1 MQLCQH
7 FNYVLSVTGLQ
18 NNGSVHTEN
27 KTSVKGMW
35 HSEILFFNEHE
46 CQSYETCVKA
56 NIFQSQVH
64 KFEFFSHRLFGIT

>member
-7 FNYVLSVTGLQ
+7 LNYVLSVTGLQ
-18 NNGSVHTEN
+18 NNGSVLTEN

-56 NIFQSQVH
+56 NIFQESSAQ
-64 KFEFFSHRLFGIT
+64 I

>member
-7 FNYVLSVTGLQ
+7 FHYVLSVTGLQ

-27 KTSVKGMW
+27 KASVKGMW

-46 CQSYETCVKA
+46 CQSCETCVKA
-56 NIFQSQVH
+56 NIFQESSAQ
-64 KFEFFSHRLFGIT
+64 I